1 MTVQDAI
8 KIGYDPHRL
17 SKLKKAEAKEVLKT
31 LTRHVQKDIKEL
43 KKMGS
48 PGAAKVYK
56 QYGGQAPTMK
66 RGLTS
71 NQMKHY
77 IGVLTDYELSGTA
90 NVKDTQQWLD
100 KMANTFSRGS
110 FQFDIKSLSPRQRS
124 KFFEYY
130 NDIADSGNEDLL
142 TQWRNLDSNQRAEL
156 IMEVR
161 NKKFKSADARYTYF
175 YNKLKEKSD
184 EIIKQRK
191 AGFPG

>member
-1 MTVQDAI
+1 MTVQEAI
-8 KIGYDPHRL
+8 KIGFDSHRL

-56 QYGGQAPTMK
+56 QYGGKAPTMI
-66 RGLTS
+66 RGLTG

-90 NVKDTQQWLD
+90 TVKDTQDWLD
-100 KMANTFSRGS
+100 KMANTFSRGA
-110 FQFDIKSLSPRQRS
+110 FQFDIKSLTPRQRS

-130 NDIADSGNEDLL
+130 NDVTNSGNEEYL
-142 TQWRNLDSNQRAEL
+142 TWWNALDSNQRAEL
-156 IMEVR
+156 IMDVR
-161 NKKFKSADARYTYF
+161 SRKFKSADERYTYF
-175 YNKLKEKSD
+175 YNQLKSTGE
-184 EIIKQRK
+184 EALRRRK
-191 AGFPG
+191 KGF